1 MIQGIFSNNGLFQ
14 VAIPCAV
21 GCLLFAIGCGG
32 DSQSNLAQVE
42 PAASMAQTDA
52 EPSEPNESSS
62 LNSTAN
68 IVAQDD
74 PVRSNQATQTQQP
87 TAANKRLAQSTES
100 AQVNHVNL
108 ATDKNGTA
116 KKEKATELMQGAKPE
131 ETAKA
136 KPKTPHKN
144 QTTLLLASYPD
155 IRARQLLHF
164 VRDQLT
170 PAQEDQALELLLRN
184 DYLFQRLIKERE
196 NVLNVALDGDETAEK
211 LRQIRV
217 DTFELSNRLR
227 KLVYTE
233 ILTPEQK
240 QARNEIVKQAKL
252 AKQLEAEKR
261 KR

>member
-68 IVAQDD
+68 IVAQGDQ
-74 PVRSNQATQTQQP
+74 VRSNQATQTQQP
-87 TAANKRLAQSTES
+87 TAANKRLGQAAAQT
-100 AQVNHVNL
+100 NNVNL
-108 ATDKNGTA
+108 ATVENGTA